1 MKSLRNLS
9 HMIYVDDDEDD
20 RMMFQE
26 TMEELFPSI
35 NLRLYENGKEFLDD
49 LVRNITNLPQLVF
62 MDLNM
67 PIKNGF
73 ECLEEIRL
81 NNVLKQIPIAVYST
95 SSSQID
101 RQRSLQLGARHFL
114 TKPTSFGAMKTL
126 LGDTVRAYLD

>member
-35 NLRLYENGKEFLDD
+35 NLRFYEDGKEFLDD
-49 LVRNITNLPQLVF
+49 LVRNVANLPQLVF